1 MEKTNIYKKY
11 FSSLVHHKVFTLFLL
26 FIVMVG
32 VFTIWSALRGSS
44 FLRFAIFRNILN
56 SLVVTSFLAI
66 GAGFLLVGGNI
77 DLSQAAVGAFGGII
91 LAAAVGKWGLPWY
104 AGIMAALA
112 LCGCL
117 GAINALLITKF
128 RIPFFIATL
137 AMTLMAQGL
146 MYLISSIGNNGI
158 AANINFQD
166 ATLKY
171 IGTGMIGPIPLG
183 IIIMLLFFIVYGVIL
198 AKTGF
203 GMKVKFIGG
212 NAIAA
217 GLAGINAA
225 MITYILFVN
234 SAILSGVAGIF
245 TAARLGQG
253 SLTALQTNQFTG
265 ITAAV
270 LGGISFGGGTGG
282 MAGVF
287 VGLLILNTFQI
298 GMGAVGVN
306 PFWVQVF
313 TGALLLVALTAD
325 FVTQARSRKA
335 QAAK

>member
-1 MEKTNIYKKY
+1 M
-11 FSSLVHHKVFTLFLL
+11 
-26 FIVMVG
+26 
-32 VFTIWSALRGSS
+32 
-44 FLRFAIFRNILN
+44 
-56 SLVVTSFLAI
+56 
-66 GAGFLLVGGNI
+66 
-77 DLSQAAVGAFGGII
+77 
-91 LAAAVGKWGLPWY
+91 
-104 AGIMAALA
+104 
-112 LCGCL
+112 
-117 GAINALLITKF
+117 
-128 RIPFFIATL
+128 
-137 AMTLMAQGL
+137 
-146 MYLISSIGNNGI
+146 
-158 AANINFQD
+158 
-166 ATLKY
+166 
-171 IGTGMIGPIPLG
+171 
-183 IIIMLLFFIVYGVIL
+183 
-198 AKTGF
+198 KTGF

-234 SAILSGVAGIF
+234 SAVLSGVAGIF

-253 SLTALQTNQFTG
+253 SLMALQTNQFTG

-335 QAAK
+335 QAA